1 MIETLLFSNSLH
13 YNNGELDDSIPS
25 EKSGKWSTKNKEK
38 HTSPPSE
45 FSKLG
50 NLRVGRYPFIIPL
63 IKGAKIVKGSIEN
76 PEVVGKL
83 VEYHDEAAEWLCL
96 MNMES
101 RYSSKLWCG
110 DRYNQF
116 LRPILAKDIATSYNR
131 DLFIKA
137 IMGDGS

>member
-1 MIETLLFSNSLH
+1 MTN
-13 YNNGELDDSIPS
+13 
-25 EKSGKWSTKNKEK
+25 NKEK
-38 HTSPPSE
+38 YTFPPSE

-50 NLRVGRYPFIIPL
+50 NLRVVRYPFIIPL

-76 PEVVGKL
+76 PKVVGKL
-83 VEYHDEAAEWLCL
+83 VEYHDTAAEWLCL

-101 RYSSKLWCG
+101 RCSSKLWCG

-116 LRPILAKDIATSYNR
+116 PRPIVAKDIPTSYDR
-131 DLFIKA
+131 DLFIKE